1 MSHDINKPA
10 KVLQFL
16 NKKGQGIVEFALV
29 LAFCAGIGLAAREAG
44 LAEALD
50 AAFAGTGGVA
60 APKDIQP
67 GVSKGSEGSSTTVI
81 VDQSNKVPERTD
93 AKYASMTS
101 DETKDLNFIND
112 LKDYFTAHPTEND
125 VNDEIWSAYKG
136 NQTFANAEA
145 ETKAR
150 SAALALLGSN
160 FTGDNAVD
168 DAVWKDLKEANNWAF
183 DTDDLAI
190 YNFLTTNNTLT
201 ADELQLRNV
210 YFSELDETAIATIR
224 SNSNSNHFDNEN
236 IYSSYLAIK
245 KKFWP
250 NPVNLTL
257 APVISNPAFNASSF
271 EQRIFNYVKGVSGQT
286 GLIGYFES
294 FSDRIP
300 NPADRLSKDLSV
312 FKLGNEFAADGDNDE
327 LTVAMFSAANN
338 GITAVDDNFWKQI
351 KQNKGWALDTDDETI
366 KAKLTEFIETIRNE
380 HENETLTDD
389 EIITELKERNTQFNK
404 LDNSSIANMIS
415 NLESNNLN
423 EGAYVGYLAIKKQFW
438 PDNVNSAQIVLQ
450 SQSGGGGSSVDF
462 ATRKGEVKAWI
473 ISSATTIVDNSHNN
487 SLQRGDIIKSGDNYY
502 ITLATNTN
510 YDFRYGNSVQIQ
522 ATWGNFAELTNR
534 YYGAGNVNSEG
545 NLPTLYAGDIVIN
558 SDGKAYV
565 YMDKNNPGY
574 NYAYPLDTSVSNLFM
589 LNE

>member
-1 MSHDINKPA
+1 MSQEFKKPVKA
-10 KVLQFL
+10 LQFL
-16 NKKGQGIVEFALV
+16 NKKGQGIVEFALI
-29 LAFCAGIGLAAREAG
+29 LAFCAGIGIAAREAG
-44 LAEALD
+44 FSEALD
-50 AAFAGTGGVA
+50 AAFAGTGEVA

-67 GVSKGSEGSSTTVI
+67 GVSTGSSGSSTTVTI
-81 VDQSNKVPERTD
+81 DESSKVPEKTD
-93 AKYASMTS
+93 AKYTSMTS
-101 DETKDLNFIND
+101 DEVKDLNFLND
-112 LKDYFTAHPTEND
+112 LKKYFEANPTGNNID
-125 VNDEIWSAYKG
+125 DDIWNAYKG
-136 NQTFANAEA
+136 NQTFDNDEVEA
-145 ETKAR
+145 RAR
-150 SAALALLGSN
+150 RVGLALLDKGL
-160 FTGDNAVD
+160 TGNNAV
-168 DAVWKDLKEANNWAF
+168 
-183 DTDDLAI
+183 TDDEWKKLKAEKDWTFDQDDKAI
-190 YNFLTTNNTLT
+190 YDFLNSNSSMN
-201 ADELQLRNV
+201 ADELRLRNV
-210 YFSELDETAIATIR
+210 YLSELDSDTIATLR
-224 SNSNSNHFDNEN
+224 SNTNNSRFDNEN

-250 NPVNLTL
+250 DPVNLTL
-257 APVISNPAFNASSF
+257 APVISNPTFNATSD
-271 EQRIFNYVKGVSGQT
+271 EMRIFNYVAGVSGQT
-286 GLIGYFES
+286 GLVGYFES

-312 FKLGNEFAADGDNDE
+312 FKLGNEFTADGDNDE
-327 LTVAMFSAANN
+327 LTVALFTAANN

-366 KAKLTEFIETIRNE
+366 KAKLTTFIATIRSE

-389 EIITELKERNTQFNK
+389 EIITELKERNTQFKK
-404 LDNSSIANMIS
+404 LDNSNIANMIS

-423 EGAYVGYLAIKKQFW
+423 EDAYVGYLAIKKQFW

-462 ATRKGEVKAWI
+462 ATRKDEVKAWI
-473 ISSATTIVDNSHNN
+473 TSSATTIVDNSHNN

-502 ITLATNTN
+502 ITLKTNTD